1 MDITNR
7 QARQE
12 LLDWAKNVG
21 TTLRQ
26 RGDDAGA
33 QIVAQALKQ
42 YEEAP
47 FLLPVLG
54 AANRGKSTL
63 INALLGRQDDT
74 LAPVGEIQTSSV
86 ITRISWAEKDQV
98 TVHFREDKGSLTIP
112 PQEIRAY
119 VTEKEN
125 PGNRKQVE
133 VVEVSGPFTS
143 LDRELILVDTPGAAS
158 ALAHHDD
165 FLLRLLPLADA
176 VIYLVTADDPLN
188 AAEEQL
194 LQQVQREHISKIFFA
209 VNMVDAAR
217 PSELAQGLAQNQ
229 NILAKLGLP
238 DCHIRQI
245 SALRAMQ
252 GDIPGSGLDPLLAG
266 IRALL
271 SHQKGALK
279 AQRLQ
284 ARVTACAQRAEQ
296 TLALEVLGSKRTSQQ
311 LQADIGSA
319 TIYRSQLP
327 VTIELAEQK
336 FSHAWRR
343 ALDELEIGLRHARD
357 QTQRAASVRVQ
368 ETKSGEVEKLVQE
381 LPMFL
386 ANTMETELK
395 EPARRF
401 ETTVRDAC
409 EALKITGPALD
420 MRTVAPEQPLGRPEW
435 EKWKP
440 MVGPGATVAT
450 SMVVAKVATVAA
462 ASSSWLSLS
471 GWLAAPLWWVLAGPV
486 SWSLGAVGLLM
497 LPYAWRKTK
506 TREKMQIDSAAREQV
521 NKTFD
526 RFRTERLPALR
537 EMERKIIEE
546 FRIQTQQQA
555 LEMEAALKRAAQ
567 HQADP
572 ERFAQVEKSLQDLRL
587 ALRASPAALSETN
600 GPKP

>member
-21 TTLRQ
+21 AALRQ

-54 AANRGKSTL
+54 TANRGKSTL

-98 TVHFREDKGSLTIP
+98 TVHFREDKGSLTITQ
-112 PQEIRAY
+112 QEIKSY

-125 PGNRKQVE
+125 PGNQKQVE
-133 VVEVSGPFTS
+133 VVEVSGPFAG

-194 LQQVQREHISKIFFA
+194 LQQVQKEHISKIFFA
-209 VNMVDAAR
+209 VNMVDAVR

-229 NILAKLGLP
+229 KILAKLGLP
-238 DCHIRQI
+238 DCRIYQI

-252 GDIPGSGLDPLLAG
+252 GDIPGSGLDPLLPD

-271 SHQKGALK
+271 SQQKGALK

-296 TLALEVLGSKRTSQQ
+296 TLALEVLGSKRTNQQ
-311 LQADIGSA
+311 LQADISKA
-319 TIYRSQLP
+319 TTFRAQLP
-327 VTIELAEQK
+327 ASIELAEQK

-343 ALDELEIGLRHARD
+343 GLQEFEIGLRHAHD
-357 QTQRAASVRVQ
+357 ETQRAASVRIQ
-368 ETKSGEVEKLVQE
+368 QAQSSAIEALVQE
-381 LPMFL
+381 LPVFL
-386 ANTMETELK
+386 ANTIEEELK
-395 EPARRF
+395 EPAQRF
-401 ETTVRDAC
+401 ETNARDAC
-409 EALKITGPALD
+409 EALKINGPLLD
-420 MRTVAPEQPLGRPEW
+420 IQTVAP
-435 EKWKP
+435 
-440 MVGPGATVAT
+440 
-450 SMVVAKVATVAA
+450 
-462 ASSSWLSLS
+462 
-471 GWLAAPLWWVLAGPV
+471 
-486 SWSLGAVGLLM
+486 
-497 LPYAWRKTK
+497 
-506 TREKMQIDSAAREQV
+506 
-521 NKTFD
+521 
-526 RFRTERLPALR
+526 
-537 EMERKIIEE
+537 
-546 FRIQTQQQA
+546 
-555 LEMEAALKRAAQ
+555 
-567 HQADP
+567 
-572 ERFAQVEKSLQDLRL
+572 
-587 ALRASPAALSETN
+587 
-600 GPKP
+600 